1 VSVRRAAR
9 AVTALAV
16 TALLAGCAGEP
27 SAWTH
32 NQQDDCERRGGV
44 WRTTLGFCEF
54 QSGGAG
60 SM

>member
-1 VSVRRAAR
+1 
-9 AVTALAV
+9 VTALAV